1 MEDNSRLDTLINENN
16 NLKEEIDV
24 LKKLIE
30 EIEKDKNKS
39 WGEVIDESVEKW
51 YEKFKDD
58 VDIGRVTTF
67 ELFGSKMEI
76 DVLPDVMEKAIY
88 KKCLK
93 ILMATVL
100 EFKDKL

>member
-1 MEDNSRLDTLINENN
+1 MQVERLIRENYTL
-16 NLKEEIDV
+16 KQEIKS
-24 LKKLIE
+24 LQELIE
-30 EIEKDKNKS
+30 KIEKDKNKS

>member
-1 MEDNSRLDTLINENN
+1 MEDNSQVERLIRENFS
-16 NLKEEIDV
+16 LKQEIKS
-24 LKKLIE
+24 LQELIE
-30 EIEKDKNKS
+30 QIEKDKNKS
-39 WGEVIDESVEKW
+39 WVEVIDESVEKW

>member
-1 MEDNSRLDTLINENN
+1 MEDNSQVERLIRENFS
-16 NLKEEIDV
+16 LKQEIKS
-24 LKKLIE
+24 LQELIE
-30 EIEKDKNKS
+30 QIEKDKNKS
-39 WGEVIDESVEKW
+39 WAEVIDESVEKW

>member
-1 MEDNSRLDTLINENN
+1 MENNSTLETLINENN
-16 NLKEEIDV
+16 NLKEEIDL

-30 EIEKDKNKS
+30 QIEKDKNKS
-39 WGEVIDESVEKW
+39 WAEVIDESVEKW
-51 YEKFKDD
+51 YEKFNDD

>member
-58 VDIGRVTTF
+58 VDIGLVTTF

>member
-16 NLKEEIDV
+16 NLKEEIDL

>member
-93 ILMATVL
+93 ILMATIL

>member
-1 MEDNSRLDTLINENN
+1 MEDNSQVERLIRENFS
-16 NLKEEIDV
+16 LKQEIKS
-24 LKKLIE
+24 LQELIE
-30 EIEKDKNKS
+30 QIEKDKNKS

>member
-24 LKKLIE
+24 LKKIIE